1 MYFSAHSDDD
11 WSDEDFN
18 QSLIQEVFD
27 REQYA
32 SCSDSDD
39 EVLAR
44 LLPNKSDA
52 ETPLDSDNEP
62 LMLIQKR
69 LKDESAE
76 HDQRV
81 QTHEAESRLTNLLAS
96 NGLQKWPVSADGDCL
111 LSAVSL
117 QVPELGFSADQLREK
132 VCEHI
137 SLYSA
142 HYAPFL
148 SHSCMESDSMHSA
161 IETAKRKTQ
170 VHVPSQWD
178 TVIRLARKKKPYLVN
193 LLRFSDFYDYK
204 SLGDSLLSGASRLDR
219 HGQKVNFRR
228 IVWFQYRKK
237 SP

>member
-1 MYFSAHSDDD
+1 MGRHLNDRLVT
-11 WSDEDFN
+11 
-18 QSLIQEVFD
+18 SLYYRKQGGTLKYGCCKATRNSLAYSFD
-27 REQYA
+27 NITPFLER
-32 SCSDSDD
+32 DD

-44 LLPNKSDA
+44 LEPNKYDA
-52 ETPLDSDNEP
+52 ETPVDSDDET

-76 HDQRV
+76 HDQQV

-117 QVPELGFSADQLREK
+117 QVPELGFSDDQLREE

-148 SHSCMESDSMHSA
+148 SHSCMESDSMNSA
-161 IETAKRKTQ
+161 IETAKRTTQ

-178 TVIRLARKKKPYLVN
+178 TVIRLARKKKTPSSQPLEI
-193 LLRFSDFYDYK
+193 F
-204 SLGDSLLSGASRLDR
+204 
-219 HGQKVNFRR
+219 
-228 IVWFQYRKK
+228 
-237 SP
+237 